1 MKEMVRRAAVV
12 TVLAIM
18 VTAWPLAAITT
29 CAQFITSA
37 ADDAPNYGWLS
48 GESTVSTTT
57 SYKYSGT
64 WSFMNFGGTFD
75 GSSTTTTTYSVG
87 TYTMA
92 DGTIQTL
99 RCDSYT
105 PV

>member
-1 MKEMVRRAAVV
+1 MKALVRQAGVV
-12 TVLAIM
+12 GLALALA
-18 VTAWPLAAITT
+18 AWPLAALST
-29 CAQFITSA
+29 CVQFITSA

-87 TYTMA
+87 TYNMA
-92 DGTIQTL
+92 DGTKQTL

>member
-1 MKEMVRRAAVV
+1 MKELVRKAGVIAL
-12 TVLAIM
+12 VLAL
-18 VTAWPLAAITT
+18 TAFPLAAIQP

-37 ADDAPNYGWLS
+37 ADDAPNSGWLS
-48 GESTVSTTT
+48 GESTVTTTT
-57 SYKYSGT
+57 SFKYSSS

-92 DGTIQTL
+92 DGSRQTL

>member
-1 MKEMVRRAAVV
+1 MKSLVKRAGVIGLAL
-12 TVLAIM
+12 VLA
-18 VTAWPLAAITT
+18 AWPLAAMTN
-29 CAQFITSA
+29 CAQFITSG
-37 ADDAPNYGWLS
+37 ADDAPNTGWLS

-92 DGTIQTL
+92 DGTTQTL
-99 RCDSYT
+99 RCDTYT